1 MKWEELTKSKHEG
14 GMGFRD
20 LALFND
26 SLLVKQAWRLLKNQ
40 DFLFYKVFKA
50 RFFLKCSIMEAK
62 NYRGGLY
69 AWSSILHG
77 RDVLERGCRWR
88 IGNEKLVGIW
98 ESNWLPRKQDP
109 QVLSLICETL
119 AEARVE
125 ILIDSELRQW
135 NHGMMEGIFI

>member
-1 MKWEELTKSKHEG
+1 MKWEELTKLKHEG

-40 DFLFYKVFKA
+40 DSLFYK
-50 RFFLKCSIMEAK
+50 
-62 NYRGGLY
+62 GGLY

-77 RDVLERGCRWR
+77 RDVLERDCRWR

-109 QVLSLICETL
+109 QVISLICETL

-135 NHGMMEGIFI
+135 NHGMMEGIFV